1 MNSVRKDSSHEAQS
15 ESILGER
22 SESNAPTQRNSSTS
36 DHLPQLSSSAPTAEQ
51 PASQLLNSNQ
61 ASKDFMLASRHSFT
75 NSQLLEESSRS
86 RVAAPSAYYHEQSR
100 PREATISPFARP
112 AGKTEAAAKFRSS
125 FTNDSDSHQTA
136 SDGRA
141 EPASKRYKLSDDGWI
156 EEALKRAQEER
167 RAPDPYPIPQLT
179 PHGHLLELPSGSQPH
194 PAANQPRLQP
204 SPHWLSPPRFGR
216 SPTIRSATLSRR
228 PSSAYSTSSPSHSP
242 ALTHRSNASTTRR
255 GPPSPNDGSIMGG
268 FSDLEIS
275 SRAQSRAPEVG
286 DLDATFA
293 HIHNVPQVELP
304 PRETPDLSKLEGLP
318 KQIFMRIMMY
328 SGYKAQVL
336 LRRCNYNLY
345 LAVDLEA
352 IPWDEKTSTIL
363 LEERNNPSNF
373 PKKPSKP
380 QDNEADA
387 VDEEEGSK
395 RGNRAAKR
403 KKTSTRA
410 TSNDQKDDLSK
421 LKAHVDMYGKW
432 GCYCCYKILPAHYF
446 EGALLEDKE
455 GRTSKNNKL
464 RGADAAE
471 SDKKVDMRVE
481 YVQILGAVRGSRLPD
496 WLSIAEANVNAT
508 DVESYVR
515 EKMEAG
521 VDCEDLRA
529 YYKGITRDTHL
540 VGPIRGITPAFT
552 PSPKPSQSTDIDSIG
567 KPRKFGTN
575 VYPDTK
581 STPRPVIHLGRRDQS
596 ALHETTETTRPLYKL
611 QTAGP
616 TQIDADAAS
625 YSYQIEVPNNAKR
638 DTKPLLL
645 PKSNPVTRV
654 CLPPKSSPDK
664 EPLLDVG
671 DIVPLRR
678 ICIPCGT
685 KFAVYRRN
693 CNRKIISKTDEQWW
707 VCDCPEVRLAGRS
720 TGCSTCGRKVIY

>member
-1 MNSVRKDSSHEAQS
+1 MNSVQKDSSHEAQS
-15 ESILGER
+15 ETVLGEWYD
-22 SESNAPTQRNSSTS
+22 SNAATQRDSSTS
-36 DHLPQLSSSAPTAEQ
+36 DHLPRLSYSAPTAGR
-51 PASQLLNSNQ
+51 PATQLLNSTQ

-75 NSQLLEESSRS
+75 NSQLLQESSRS
-86 RVAAPSAYYHEQSR
+86 RVAALSGNHHEQSR
-100 PREATISPFARP
+100 PRQATISPSARP
-112 AGKTEAAAKFRSS
+112 AGKTEAAVKFISS
-125 FTNDSDSHQTA
+125 ATNDSDTHQTT
-136 SDGRA
+136 SHDRA

-167 RAPDPYPIPQLT
+167 RAPDPDPIPQLT
-179 PHGHLLELPSGSQPH
+179 PSGHLLELPPDSQPH

-204 SPHWLSPPRFGR
+204 SPHWLSPPKFGR
-216 SPTIRSATLSRR
+216 SPTIRSAKLSRR
-228 PSSAYSTSSPSHSP
+228 PSSTYSTSSPSHSP

-255 GPPSPNDGSIMGG
+255 GPPSPHDGSIMGG

-286 DLDATFA
+286 DFDATFA
-293 HIHNVPQVELP
+293 HVHNVPQVELP
-304 PRETPDLSKLEGLP
+304 PRETPHLSKLEGLP
-318 KQIFMRIMMY
+318 KQVFMRIMMY
-328 SGYKAQVL
+328 AGYKAQVL
-336 LRRCNYNLY
+336 LRKCNYNLY

-352 IPWDEKTSTIL
+352 VPWKEKISTIL
-363 LEERNNPSNF
+363 FEERNNPSNF

-380 QDNEADA
+380 QDSQADG
-387 VDEEEGSK
+387 VDDEEASK
-395 RGNRAAKR
+395 RGNRTAKR
-403 KKTSTRA
+403 KKPSTRA
-410 TSNDQKDDLSK
+410 ISDSRKDDPSNV
-421 LKAHVDMYGKW
+421 KAHIDIYGKW

-455 GRTSKNNKL
+455 GRTSKSNKL
-464 RGADAAE
+464 RGADTAE

-496 WLSIAEANVNAT
+496 WLSNAEAIVNAT
-508 DVESYVR
+508 EVESCVQER
-515 EKMEAG
+515 TNAG
-521 VDCEDLRA
+521 VNCDDLRA
-529 YYKGITRDTHL
+529 YYKDITRDTHL

-552 PSPKPSQSTDIDSIG
+552 PSPTPSRSTDIDSIG
-567 KPRKFGTN
+567 KPRKF
-575 VYPDTK
+575 PDTI
-581 STPRPVIHLGRRDQS
+581 STLRPVVNLGSTDKS

-611 QTAGP
+611 QAAGAP
-616 TQIDADAAS
+616 QVDADAAS
-625 YSYQIEVPNNAKR
+625 YSYQIEIPNNAKR

-645 PKSNPVTRV
+645 PKTNPVARV

-664 EPLLDVG
+664 EPILEVG
-671 DIVPLRR
+671 DVVPLRR

-707 VCDCPEVRLAGRS
+707 VCDCPQVRLAGRS

>member
-1 MNSVRKDSSHEAQS
+1 MNSVQKDSSHEAQS
-15 ESILGER
+15 ETILGER
-22 SESNAPTQRNSSTS
+22 SESNAATQRNSSTS
-36 DHLPQLSSSAPTAEQ
+36 DPLPQLSSSAPTAER
-51 PASQLLNSNQ
+51 PASRLLNSTQ
-61 ASKDFMLASRHSFT
+61 APKDFMLASRHSFT
-75 NSQLLEESSRS
+75 NSRVFEESSRS
-86 RVAAPSAYYHEQSR
+86 HVAASSGYHHEQSR
-100 PREATISPFARP
+100 PRQATVSPFARP
-112 AGKTEAAAKFRSS
+112 AGKTEAAVKFRSS
-125 FTNDSDSHQTA
+125 STNDNASHQTP
-136 SDGRA
+136 SNDRI

-179 PHGHLLELPSGSQPH
+179 PHGHLLELPPDSQPH

-204 SPHWLSPPRFGR
+204 SPHWLSPPKFGR

-228 PSSAYSTSSPSHSP
+228 PSSAYSASSPSNSP
-242 ALTHRSNASTTRR
+242 ALTHRSNASTNRR

-286 DLDATFA
+286 DFDATFA
-293 HIHNVPQVELP
+293 HIHNVTQVEMP
-304 PRETPDLSKLEGLP
+304 PRETPHLSKLEGLP

-336 LRRCNYNLY
+336 LRKCNSNLY
-345 LAVDLEA
+345 LTVDLEVV
-352 IPWDEKTSTIL
+352 PWEEKTSTIL
-363 LEERNNPSNF
+363 FEERNNPSNF

-380 QDNEADA
+380 QDNEADG
-387 VDEEEGSK
+387 VDDEEGSK
-395 RGNRAAKR
+395 RGNRTAKR
-403 KKTSTRA
+403 KKSSTRA
-410 TSNDQKDDLSK
+410 ISNSQKDDPSK
-421 LKAHVDMYGKW
+421 VKANIDIYGKW

-455 GRTSKNNKL
+455 GRTSKSNKL
-464 RGADAAE
+464 RGADAAD

-481 YVQILGAVRGSRLPD
+481 YVQILGAVRGSRLPG
-496 WLSIAEANVNAT
+496 WLSDAETNVNAT

-521 VDCEDLRA
+521 VNCDDLRA
-529 YYKGITRDTHL
+529 YYKSVTRDTHL

-552 PSPKPSQSTDIDSIG
+552 PSQTPSPSTDIDSIG
-567 KPRKFGTN
+567 KPRKSVTN
-575 VYPDTK
+575 VYPDTI
-581 STPRPVIHLGRRDQS
+581 STPRPVTHFGTREKL

-611 QTAGP
+611 QTAGASQP
-616 TQIDADAAS
+616 ADAAS
-625 YSYQIEVPNNAKR
+625 YSYQIEIPNNAER

-645 PKSNPVTRV
+645 PKFNPVTRV
-654 CLPPKSSPDK
+654 CLPPKSSPEK
-664 EPLLDVG
+664 EPILEVG
-671 DIVPLRR
+671 DVVPLRR